1 MAKLISAADQLCIK
15 KTATVTEHPPFWKEH
30 EVHVVLRLPSTR
42 LQYIYLRIVSDTLN
56 AQQ

>member
-30 EVHVVLRLPSTR
+30 EVHVVLRLDSR
-42 LQYIYLRIVSDTLN
+42 LLAHACNIFIFELSLIP
-56 AQQ
+56 